1 MKMALIA
8 IGAGIGYLAG
18 NQRARH
24 KTIDMFKQVKS
35 SPQAKAIEERVSDKV
50 TDLTTRGDRELDI
63 TDPSYIGDADSVDTG
78 SYTPAHMSPR

>member
-1 MKMALIA
+1 MKMYLIA

-18 NQRARH
+18 NQRARQ
-24 KTIDMFKQVKS
+24 KAVDTFKQVKS

-63 TDPSYIGDADSVDTG
+63 TDPSYLGDADAVDSG
-78 SYTPAHMSPR
+78 AYSSSQMSPR